1 MIYVSALALALISSI
16 YPVCNVHIHATTLII
31 SIL

>member
-1 MIYVSALALALISSI
+1 MIYVSALALAPISSI
-16 YPVCNVHIHATTLII
+16 YPVCNAHIHNITLII